1 MNPITMKLV
10 VDDLILQALRE
21 DITFEDVSTVSVCP
35 TARPATVELIA
46 KADGIIAGL
55 DVFARTFELLD
66 SQSSVLL
73 DVADGDEV
81 HAGDH
86 VGQVRGDARVLLSGE
101 RVALNY
107 LQRMSGIATYTHQM
121 AAALEGTKTVLVD
134 TRKTTP
140 GMRVFE
146 KAAVEIGGGS
156 NHRYNLST
164 AVMLKDNHIDAA
176 GSMTKAVELLRG
188 RYNPCPPIEVECRN
202 HDEIS
207 EAVACRVDRIMLDNM
222 TPDMLP
228 EALEMIPSFIE
239 TEISGGVSLDTI
251 RAYATVSTVRKPDFI
266 SVGRIPH
273 SAVTADLSTRI
284 AKESL

>member
-21 DITFEDVSTVSVCP
+21 DITFEDVSTASVCP

-66 SQSSVLL
+66 SQSSVLF

-107 LQRMSGIATYTHQM
+107 LQRMSGIATYTHSM

-156 NHRYNLST
+156 NHRYNLSDG
-164 AVMLKDNHIDAA
+164 VMLKDNHIDAA
-176 GSMTKAVELLRG
+176 GGVKAAVEAAKKYAPFVRK
-188 RYNPCPPIEVECRN
+188 IEVETENLDMVR
-202 HDEIS
+202 
-207 EAVACRVDRIMLDNM
+207 EAVEAGADIIMLDNM
-222 TPDMLP
+222 TPDEMA
-228 EALEMIPSFIE
+228 EAIRIIDGRAE
-239 TEISGGVSLDTI
+239 TECSGNMTKENIATITKLGVD
-251 RAYATVSTVRKPDFI
+251 YVSSGALT
-266 SVGRIPH
+266 H
-273 SAVTADLSTRI
+273 SAPILDLSLKHLR
-284 AKESL
+284 AL

>member
-21 DITFEDVSTVSVCP
+21 DITFEDVSTASVCP

-66 SQSSVLL
+66 SQSSVLF

-107 LQRMSGIATYTHQM
+107 LQRMSGIATYTHRM

-146 KAAVEIGGGS
+146 

-176 GSMTKAVELLRG
+176 GGVTRAIEMARAHASFTTTVEIECENLDMVREAVEAG
-188 RYNPCPPIEVECRN
+188 ADI
-202 HDEIS
+202 
-207 EAVACRVDRIMLDNM
+207 IMLDNM
-222 TPDMLP
+222 THDDM
-228 EALEMIPSFIE
+228 AAAIE
-239 TEISGGVSLDTI
+239 LIAGRAKTECSGNVDASNI
-251 RAYATVSTVRKPDFI
+251 RALADLGVDYI
-266 SVGRIPH
+266 SSGALTH
-273 SAVTADLSTRI
+273 SAPILDLSLKHLRLLDG
-284 AKESL
+284 K

>member
-21 DITFEDVSTVSVCP
+21 DITFEDVSTASVCP

-66 SQSSVLL
+66 SQSSVLF
-73 DVADGDEV
+73 DVADGDE
-81 HAGDH
+81 
-86 VGQVRGDARVLLSGE
+86 E

-176 GSMTKAVELLRG
+176 GGVTRAIEMARAHASFTATVEIECENLDMVREAVEAG
-188 RYNPCPPIEVECRN
+188 ADI
-202 HDEIS
+202 
-207 EAVACRVDRIMLDNM
+207 IMFDNM
-222 TPDMLP
+222 THDDM
-228 EALEMIPSFIE
+228 AAAIE
-239 TEISGGVSLDTI
+239 LIAGRAKTECSGNVDASNI
-251 RAYATVSTVRKPDFI
+251 RALADLGVDFI
-266 SVGRIPH
+266 SSGALTH
-273 SAVTADLSTRI
+273 SAPILDLSLKHLRLLDG
-284 AKESL
+284 K

>member
-21 DITFEDVSTVSVCP
+21 DITFEDVSTASVCP

-66 SQSSVLL
+66 SQSSVLF

-107 LQRMSGIATYTHQM
+107 LQRMSGIATYTHSM

-164 AVMLKDNHIDAA
+164 AVMREPGHGA
-176 GSMTKAVELLRG
+176 RG
-188 RYNPCPPIEVECRN
+188 RGGRRRHHHVRQ
-202 HDEIS
+202 HD
-207 EAVACRVDRIMLDNM
+207 
-222 TPDMLP
+222 P
-228 EALEMIPSFIE
+228 
-239 TEISGGVSLDTI
+239 
-251 RAYATVSTVRKPDFI
+251 
-266 SVGRIPH
+266 
-273 SAVTADLSTRI
+273 
-284 AKESL
+284 

>member
-1 MNPITMKLV
+1 MSHGAPRHGGAYR
-10 VDDLILQALRE
+10 QGR
-21 DITFEDVSTVSVCP
+21 
-35 TARPATVELIA
+35 RHHRR
-46 KADGIIAGL
+46 L

-66 SQSSVLL
+66 PQSSVLF
-73 DVADGDEV
+73 DVVDGDEV

-107 LQRMSGIATYTHQM
+107 LQRMSGIATYTHSM

-146 KAAVEIGGGS
+146 KAAVEVGGGS

-176 GSMTKAVELLRG
+176 GGVTRA
-188 RYNPCPPIEVECRN
+188 IEMARA
-202 HDEIS
+202 H
-207 EAVACRVDRIMLDNM
+207 AR
-222 TPDMLP
+222 LP
-228 EALEMIPSFIE
+228 RRSRSSARTWTWCARPWRPVPTLSC
-239 TEISGGVSLDTI
+239 
-251 RAYATVSTVRKPDFI
+251 ST
-266 SVGRIPH
+266 
-273 SAVTADLSTRI
+273 T
-284 AKESL
+284 

>member
-1 MNPITMKLV
+1 MKLV

-21 DITFEDVSTVSVCP
+21 DITFEDVSTASVCP

-66 SQSSVLL
+66 PQSSVLF

-107 LQRMSGIATYTHQM
+107 LQRMSGIATYTHNM
-121 AAALEGTKTVLVD
+121 AAGLEGTQTVLVD

-176 GSMTKAVELLRG
+176 GGVTRAIEMARAHASFTTTVEIECENLDMVREAVEAG
-188 RYNPCPPIEVECRN
+188 ADI
-202 HDEIS
+202 
-207 EAVACRVDRIMLDNM
+207 IMLDNM
-222 TPDMLP
+222 SCEDMTKAVQRVDGKVLL
-228 EALEMIPSFIE
+228 EA
-239 TEISGGVSLDTI
+239 SGNVTAETI
-251 RAYATVSTVRKPDFI
+251 RGIAETGVDII
-266 SVGRIPH
+266 SLGALTHSVKCFDISMRI
-273 SAVTADLSTRI
+273 SA
-284 AKESL
+284 KK

>member
-21 DITFEDVSTVSVCP
+21 DITFEDVSTASVCP

-66 SQSSVLL
+66 SQSSVLF

-107 LQRMSGIATYTHQM
+107 LQRMSGIATYTHSM
-121 AAALEGTKTVLVD
+121 ARARPHRACACLRRRRLRLAAAAITV
-134 TRKTTP
+134 TTCRRP
-140 GMRVFE
+140 SCSR
-146 KAAVEIGGGS
+146 
-156 NHRYNLST
+156 T
-164 AVMLKDNHIDAA
+164 TT
-176 GSMTKAVELLRG
+176 SM
-188 RYNPCPPIEVECRN
+188 PP
-202 HDEIS
+202 
-207 EAVACRVDRIMLDNM
+207 VA
-222 TPDMLP
+222 
-228 EALEMIPSFIE
+228 
-239 TEISGGVSLDTI
+239 
-251 RAYATVSTVRKPDFI
+251 
-266 SVGRIPH
+266 
-273 SAVTADLSTRI
+273 
-284 AKESL
+284 